1 MVNQQEK
8 RKLLDILN
16 QIIVEGVIS
25 ADLGLTTIALNAMK
39 E

>member
-25 ADLGLTTIALNAMK
+25 ADSGLTTIALNAMK